1 MKKYLK
7 NKAERLRKQGLSY
20 SQICGLVPVSKSTL
34 SLWLRDIS
42 LSKKQR
48 VVLEERKT
56 KARLRGAAVK
66 RKRRQ
71 NLEKKIRKEAIK
83 NVGVI
88 KKRNLFLIGVALYW
102 AEGSKVARDCVGQR
116 VVFSNSDWR
125 MMKVFLEWLKVC
137 LKVSEEDIIYEIYVH
152 EKYFGRRSSIV
163 KKWSKCLKI
172 DEHLLQKVYYK
183 KRNIKKKYINSDY
196 FGLMRVKVLRSTN
209 LQREIMGWVEGIFL
223 SNAP

>member
-56 KARLRGAAVK
+56 KARLRGAVVK

-71 NLEKKIRKEAIK
+71 DLEKKIRKEAIK

-88 KKRNLFLIGVALYW
+88 KKRNLF
-102 AEGSKVARDCVGQR
+102 
-116 VVFSNSDWR
+116 
-125 MMKVFLEWLKVC
+125 
-137 LKVSEEDIIYEIYVH
+137 
-152 EKYFGRRSSIV
+152 
-163 KKWSKCLKI
+163 
-172 DEHLLQKVYYK
+172 
-183 KRNIKKKYINSDY
+183 
-196 FGLMRVKVLRSTN
+196 
-209 LQREIMGWVEGIFL
+209 
-223 SNAP
+223 